1 MENNKTYTSD
11 IIGFVDAG
19 KFEGQYKVSFKVE
32 QLEELKKYATQ
43 KGYVYLDIKKTM
55 AGKPICTVFNP
66 RAAAAQQSG
75 GAPVQSAPKQ
85 PTLAADD
92 LPF

>member
-11 IIGFVDAG
+11 IIGFTEPG
-19 KFEGQYKVSFKVE
+19 KFGGYRVSFKIE
-32 QLEELKKYATQ
+32 QLEELKKYANA
-43 KGYVYLDIKKTM
+43 KGYVNLDIRDAKS
-55 AGKPICTVFNP
+55 GKPMCTVFNP

-85 PTLAADD
+85 PTLSADD